1 MADRDFLAEMEVS
14 RWAGDKLLPEFPLLW
29 EERSGWEIFRADSP
43 NKLFREA
50 AIQKA
55 RQEEKG
61 SREITV
67 NGIWPQPENG

>member
-1 MADRDFLAEMEVS
+1 MADGDFLAEMELS
-14 RWAGDKLLPEFPLLW
+14 WWAGDKLLPELPLLW
-29 EERSGWEIFRADSP
+29 EEQSGWEIFGVDSP
-43 NKLFREA
+43 NKLLREA